1 MEVFMDHSILRKR
14 LTTFKS
20 SKGNLIKVSDE
31 LLFDLIR
38 AWESWTGTSTELA
51 KDLGINVKQ
60 LSFIVRK
67 AKKLHREGRF
77 PESEFKEIK
86 INSESG
92 QIIESSPCSG
102 VEIIWNNG
110 KIIRFSQVDLLVDF
124 LKKVA

>member
-1 MEVFMDHSILRKR
+1 MDHSILRKR

-51 KDLGINVKQ
+51 KDFGINVKQ

-92 QIIESSPCSG
+92 QIIESAPCSG

-110 KIIRFSQVDLLVDF
+110 KVIRFSQVDLLVDF